1 MLRTR
6 EYTGELPYT
15 PLEDENFQEL
25 FFQRAA
31 RVREELPELYWKVY
45 DASREILRIDH
56 YPNRENFT
64 VEVCPV
70 KVMNGSEPDH
80 PILLTYYSY
89 TDFEGMLYWPL
100 DMLPLSCEERHDI
113 WHNFVVDDDFYYQ
126 TGQYY

>member
-15 PLEDENFQEL
+15 PLEDEDFREI

-31 RVREELPELYWKVY
+31 RFREELPDTYQKVY
-45 DASREILRIDH
+45 EASRETLRIDH
-56 YPNRENFT
+56 YPSRENFT

-70 KVMNGSEPDH
+70 KVMRGDQSDH

-89 TDFEGMLYWPL
+89 DGFQSMLYWPL
-100 DMLPLSCEERHDI
+100 DMLPLSNEERHAI
-113 WHNFVVDDDFYYQ
+113 WYDFVEYDDFYYQ
-126 TGQYY
+126 GGQSF